1 MQAWL
6 GLLVLVMIAWLLSEN
21 RKALSWRLLVAGLS
35 LQFLLAL
42 MIVNLDWVAG
52 LILRMNSVVTAVDQA
67 TQAGTSF
74 VFGYLGG
81 GAAPFEVTDQSAV
94 FLLAFR
100 AIPLI
105 LVFSVLSALGWH
117 WRVLPWLIQ
126 GISKLLQRSM
136 KVGGGIGLGAAAS
149 IFIGMV
155 EAPLT
160 VRPLLQRFDRGEWF
174 VLMTCGMATVAGTV
188 MFLYASVL
196 EPIIPGA
203 LGHILAASIISAP
216 AAILMGSIMV
226 PMTQQTDA
234 RGVDLTRRYSSTMD
248 AITQGTSDGLR
259 LAVHVVG
266 MLLVLVAL
274 VALANLL
281 LSVLPQIAGSDLSVQ
296 RILGWLFAPLAW
308 LIGIPWS
315 EAMTAGSLFGS
326 KMVLNE
332 LIAYLQMASLDAEQ
346 LSQHSRL
353 IMTYALC
360 GFANLGS
367 LGIMIG
373 GLVAMCPE
381 RRDDI
386 LQLAPRTLISGTL
399 ATLMT
404 GAVIGLVS

>member
-6 GLLVLVMIAWLLSEN
+6 GLVVLLVIAWLLSDN
-21 RKALSWRLLVAGLS
+21 KRALSWRLVAAGLG

-42 MIVNLDWVAG
+42 MVVNLDWVASFILG
-52 LILRMNSVVTAVDQA
+52 LNAIVMAVDQA

-81 GAAPFEVTDQSAV
+81 GAEPFPVSDASAT

-117 WRVLPWLIQ
+117 WRILPVIIQ
-126 GISKLLQRSM
+126 GIAKVLQRSM
-136 KVGGGIGLGAAAS
+136 KVGGGVGLGAATS

-196 EPIIPGA
+196 EPVVPGA
-203 LGHILAASIISAP
+203 LAHILAASIISAP
-216 AAILMGSIMV
+216 AAIMIGSIMV
-226 PMTQQTDA
+226 PMSQQTSTE
-234 RGVDLTRRYSSTMD
+234 GVELTSRYSSTID

-259 LAVHVVG
+259 LAINVVG

-274 VALANLL
+274 VALVNLL
-281 LSVLPQIAGSDLSVQ
+281 LSTLPLVGGAELSVQ
-296 RILGWLFAPLAW
+296 RIFGWLFAPLAW

-315 EAMTAGSLFGS
+315 EAMAAGSLLGS
-326 KMVLNE
+326 KLMLNE
-332 LIAYLQMASLDAEQ
+332 LIAYIDMAALAPEALSAE
-346 LSQHSRL
+346 SRL

-381 RRDDI
+381 RREDI
-386 LQLAPRTLISGTL
+386 LALAPRTLISGTL

>member
-6 GLLVLVMIAWLLSEN
+6 GLVVLMAIAWMLSDN
-21 RKALSWRLLVAGLS
+21 RKLLSWRLVATGLG

-42 MIVNLDWVAG
+42 MIVNIDWVANI
-52 LILRMNSVVTAVDQA
+52 ILSLNSVVAAVDQA

-81 GAAPFEVTDQSAV
+81 GTSPFPVTDQSAV

-117 WRVLPWLIQ
+117 WRVLPLLIQ

-136 KVGGGIGLGAAAS
+136 KVGGGVGLGAAAS

-160 VRPLLQRFDRGEWF
+160 VRPLLQRFDRGELF

-216 AAILMGSIMV
+216 AAILIGSIMV
-226 PMTQQTDA
+226 PMQHQTDA
-234 RGVDLTRRYSSTMD
+234 AGVDISRRYSSTMD

-259 LAVHVVG
+259 LAIHVVG

-274 VALANLL
+274 VALANLM
-281 LSVLPQIAGSDLSVQ
+281 LSALPAVAGAELSVQ

-315 EAMTAGSLFGS
+315 EAMAAGSLLGS

-332 LIAYLQMASLDAEQ
+332 LIAYLEMASLGSDV